1 MIDEKLKEKA
11 RNSWIKASEE
21 LKFKIVTP
29 FNTLIEDKET
39 SLFAYL
45 PQYGS
50 PKGMIVELTEEPEFL
65 TNSEVIKW
73 AKQNEHFYSFINIDS
88 YLNFDKIFLQVL
100 WTTGGNLADPCSYNC
115 INLPGKVFLD
125 ITFDQEGIEHG
136 KDMAFVF

>member
-88 YLNFDKIFLQVL
+88 YLNFDKDFFAGTLDD
-100 WTTGGNLADPCSYNC
+100 W
-115 INLPGKVFLD
+115 GKFS
-125 ITFDQEGIEHG
+125 
-136 KDMAFVF
+136 